1 MVNGQD
7 DVRRADAL
15 AYLCAELPVLRSE
28 LRAEEPPDG
37 MELLDRLADA
47 VANGADAAPVLGRIH
62 GHLQDGGDLLGLY
75 GRVGHD
81 STARG
86 LHPGGVARSAP
97 GASAET
103 VYLCPARSC
112 SRYFLPSGGDPV
124 PRCLLTDQRLI
135 RETL

>member
-1 MVNGQD
+1 MDDRQD
-7 DVRRADAL
+7 MVRRADAL
-15 AYLCAELPVLRSE
+15 AYVCAELPQLRSE
-28 LRAEEPPDG
+28 LQEEEPPDG
-37 MELLDRLADA
+37 MELLDRLAGA
-47 VANGADAAPVLGRIH
+47 VSNGADTEPVLGRLH
-62 GHLQDGGDLLGLY
+62 GHLQGGGDILGLY

-81 STARG
+81 SASRG
-86 LHPGGVARSAP
+86 LHISGAARNVP

-124 PRCLLTDQRLI
+124 PRCLLTDQQLL